1 MNPGQAF
8 RNKCLYF
15 WLHPHVFATFPDID
29 LVCSKIKN
37 LGFGLQHSHLYSD
50 KANRERLVVG
60 ARLIAICQHDQIGK
74 ATVHHV
80 LNISCSKLLRQLD
93 HLEREPK
100 VVHIYSYMI
109 NIFYFLN
116 LTVTP
121 VT

>member
-1 MNPGQAF
+1 M
-8 RNKCLYF
+8 LVF
-15 WLHPHVFATFPDID
+15 WLHPHGFATFPDID
-29 LVCSKIKN
+29 LLCSKIKN
-37 LGFGLQHSHLYSD
+37 LCFGLQHSHLYSD
-50 KANRERLVVG
+50 NANRERLIVG
-60 ARLIAICQHDQIGK
+60 QHDQIGE

-80 LNISCSKLLRQLD
+80 LNISCSRLLRQLD

-116 LTVTP
+116 LTVTR